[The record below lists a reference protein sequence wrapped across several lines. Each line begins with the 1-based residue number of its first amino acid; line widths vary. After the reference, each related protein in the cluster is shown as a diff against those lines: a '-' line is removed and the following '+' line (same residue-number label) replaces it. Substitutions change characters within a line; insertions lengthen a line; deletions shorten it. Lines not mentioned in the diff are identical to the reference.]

1 MYELLWIAAGA
12 TAGWAAAHM
21 RRARGVAPQEAPE
34 QPAEPEA
41 GPSRVEV
48 AVSPDS
54 WAMARSL
61 AEELSTHAT
70 AIEARAHHLIEAAPA
85 RDNLPGAAAA
95 MMTSVERL
103 RTLHTKLLA
112 FGRGRPVEAGTTD
125 IIALIQGLG
134 DDLLQLQLGLELR
147 WEPPAELPEV
157 DANPA
162 AVRDAMLFACAALLR
177 AERGAT
183 RLTFSTERS
192 FSTPRPTIKIEINL
206 EWTTV
211 PQHREGTTTLDHS
224 FALDWEA
231 AKQLVESHGGE
242 LTLSHLPG
250 KAVHAVLR
258 LPLAVPSEEIVCAHA
273 DSVADDYEGI
283 TARDYGGALVLE
295 SDPALRA
302 VLARELKAS
311 GRAVFAC
318 ADGASAHTFLEATP
332 DRFELL
338 IVDDVQ
344 QLGRHTPLARTI
356 RAHVPALKICLVSP
370 APASTDEWPQMRC
383 LRKPFGVHELRR
395 TLASILSAG

>member
-1 MYELLWIAAGA
+1 
-12 TAGWAAAHM
+12 M

-41 GPSRVEV
+41 EASRVEV

-162 AVRDAMLFACAALLR
+162 ACLLYTSDA
-177 AERGAT
+177 
-183 RLTFSTERS
+183 
-192 FSTPRPTIKIEINL
+192 
-206 EWTTV
+206 
-211 PQHREGTTTLDHS
+211 
-224 FALDWEA
+224 
-231 AKQLVESHGGE
+231 
-242 LTLSHLPG
+242 
-250 KAVHAVLR
+250 
-258 LPLAVPSEEIVCAHA
+258 A
-273 DSVADDYEGI
+273 DE
-283 TARDYGGALVLE
+283 
-295 SDPALRA
+295 
-302 VLARELKAS
+302 
-311 GRAVFAC
+311 
-318 ADGASAHTFLEATP
+318 
-332 DRFELL
+332 
-338 IVDDVQ
+338 
-344 QLGRHTPLARTI
+344 
-356 RAHVPALKICLVSP
+356 
-370 APASTDEWPQMRC
+370 
-383 LRKPFGVHELRR
+383 
-395 TLASILSAG
+395 